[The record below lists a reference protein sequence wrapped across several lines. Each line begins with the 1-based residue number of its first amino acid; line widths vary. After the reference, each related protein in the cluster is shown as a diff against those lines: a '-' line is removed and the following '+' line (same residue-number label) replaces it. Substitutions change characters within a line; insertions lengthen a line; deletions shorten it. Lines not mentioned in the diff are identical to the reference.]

1 MARAIASRRCS
12 TARSTRPRSPSRTSR
27 SPRRRAAARS
37 ARPSSTAPRWH
48 PTAST
53 RKPTGRSTAR
63 CARRCGASTRT
74 SAPICII
81 SSTTTARPTR
91 RSRRSRSRTCAK
103 AGSWCA
109 TPRPSRSTRCSAPST
124 GSRAGACSTRPP
136 RRWRSS
142 TPTSRATRTSPRSSV
157 PFHVSEQK
165 GATMWSAFATIVAL
179 ATILSA
185 SGYARAQDWPA
196 KPVKIVAPFAPGGTS
211 DTLARVL
218 AENFSQIFRQTFY
231 IENRPGAGGLLGSSA
246 VATAEPDG
254 YTLVLAGIA
263 SHVIAPAYNA
273 NPPYDGVRDFT
284 HIAYLG
290 GPPVGLLVH
299 PGLGFTGYREFL
311 AFAKASP
318 AVLDYTSSGT
328 GTLGFI
334 VGDELARKEK
344 LRLNHIPYK
353 GGGPAMLD
361 LVAGHVR
368 IATMTFSSAAEQVR
382 AGAIR

>member
-1 MARAIASRRCS
+1 M
-12 TARSTRPRSPSRTSR
+12 
-27 SPRRRAAARS
+27 RRRLSLFAALVAW
-37 ARPSSTAPRWH
+37 PSLL
-48 PTAST
+48 
-53 RKPTGRSTAR
+53 
-63 CARRCGASTRT
+63 
-74 SAPICII
+74 
-81 SSTTTARPTR
+81 
-91 RSRRSRSRTCAK
+91 
-103 AGSWCA
+103 AGNVC
-109 TPRPSRSTRCSAPST
+109 
-124 GSRAGACSTRPP
+124 
-136 RRWRSS
+136 
-142 TPTSRATRTSPRSSV
+142 
-157 PFHVSEQK
+157 
-165 GATMWSAFATIVAL
+165 
-179 ATILSA
+179 
-185 SGYARAQDWPA
+185 AQDWPA

-218 AENFSQIFRQTFY
+218 AENFSQTFRQTFY
-231 IENRPGAGGLLGSSA
+231 IENRPGAGGILGSAA
-246 VATAEPDG
+246 VASAEPDG

-263 SHVIAPAYNA
+263 SHVIAPAFNA

-299 PGLGFTGYREFL
+299 PALGLAGYGEFL

-318 AVLDYTSSGT
+318 VVLDYTSSGT

-353 GGGPAMLD
+353 GGGPALLD

-382 AGAIR
+382 AGAVRALALTSESRLANYPDIATFKELGYGDMVATTWFALSGPARLPNEIVRALNRATQQALQQPDVHKRLTQDAIELRPMTPSQVTAFFASETARWAPAAKAAGGAQ

>member
-1 MARAIASRRCS
+1 
-12 TARSTRPRSPSRTSR
+12 
-27 SPRRRAAARS
+27 
-37 ARPSSTAPRWH
+37 
-48 PTAST
+48 
-53 RKPTGRSTAR
+53 
-63 CARRCGASTRT
+63 
-74 SAPICII
+74 
-81 SSTTTARPTR
+81 
-91 RSRRSRSRTCAK
+91 
-103 AGSWCA
+103 
-109 TPRPSRSTRCSAPST
+109 
-124 GSRAGACSTRPP
+124 
-136 RRWRSS
+136 
-142 TPTSRATRTSPRSSV
+142 
-157 PFHVSEQK
+157 
-165 GATMWSAFATIVAL
+165 MWSAFATIVAL

-246 VATAEPDG
+246 VASAEPDG

-299 PGLGFTGYREFL
+299 PALGFTGYREFL

-318 AVLDYTSSGT
+318 SVLDYTSSGT

-368 IATMTFSSAAEQVR
+368 IATMTFSSGAEQVR
-382 AGAIR
+382 AGAIRALAITAAERLSTFPEIATFKELGYDDMVATTWFALSGPPRMPAAIVQSLNRATQQVLAQPEVRRRLTQDAIELRPMTSAEVTAFFASETARWAPAAKAAAANP